1 MLKREDK
8 DNQSDDIIAF
18 LGKGTEFKG
27 IMTYEGTIRVDGK
40 IEGEIMTKGTL
51 IIGDTAEINAEINA
65 GTIISSGKVNGN
77 LVAREKIQLLNPAF
91 LTGSIKT
98 PHLLIEEGVKFN
110 GTCDMGKTKD
120 EGLYLGIRAND
131 LKIKDGGVKVS

>member
-1 MLKREDK
+1 MLSREDK
-8 DNQSDDIIAF
+8 GIQSDDIIAF

-27 IMTYEGTIRVDGK
+27 MLTYQGTIRVDGK
-40 IEGEIMTKGTL
+40 IEGEILTKGTL
-51 IIGDTAEINAEINA
+51 IVGDTAEINAEVNA
-65 GTIISSGKVNGN
+65 GTIISSGKINGN
-77 LVAREKIQLLNPAF
+77 LVATEKIQLLNPAV

-120 EGLYLGIRAND
+120 EGLYLGISAND
-131 LKIKDGGVKVS
+131 LKIKNRGVKVG